1 MKLINTTPCKTDDIA
16 TPKDYTSDYYKFYF
30 ELMDYKNIAYE
41 ILLLFTNDKIIK
53 LSYGY
58 EVILNIQMIP
68 DIVKEIA
75 SKNIAIYQ
83 IIRYAKIKS

>member
-1 MKLINTTPCKTDDIA
+1 MKSKDIA

-41 ILLLFTNDKIIK
+41 ILLLFTKHKIIK

-68 DIVKEIA
+68 DILKEIT

-83 IIRYAKIKS
+83 VVRYAKINSES